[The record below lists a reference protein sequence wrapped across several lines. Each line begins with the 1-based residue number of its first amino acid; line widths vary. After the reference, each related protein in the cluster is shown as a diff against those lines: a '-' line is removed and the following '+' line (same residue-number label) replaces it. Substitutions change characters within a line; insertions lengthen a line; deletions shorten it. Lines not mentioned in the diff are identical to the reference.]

1 MIEHVTIISK
11 EAITV
16 VPTWIA
22 FAGGSVSVLLVLST
36 FIYWKFVKDPFKVA
50 KYLGVVGSIAIILAL
65 VWVGI
70 SVRFFKQPTGEYR
83 YEATIN
89 KENITVSEY
98 EEFMDKYNVTVHDG
112 IYRWTGEDIE

>member
-11 EAITV
+11 EAITA

-22 FAGGSVSVLLVLST
+22 AIGAIVSILIVLST
-36 FIYWKFVKDPFKVA
+36 FIYWKFVKDPFKAA
-50 KYLGVVGSIAIILAL
+50 KYLGIVGSIAIIVALA
-65 VWVGI
+65 WMCI
-70 SVRFFKQPTGEYR
+70 SCMFFSEPTGEYR

-89 KENITVSEY
+89 KETITISEY